1 MRIISQD
8 NDVDIS
14 YKLCSLEE
22 GKNNAG
28 TYSIEAVVFMTRTSM
43 GRYET
48 EKRAKEI
55 LKEIR
60 EKYNLGATSYVMPK
74 E

>member
-8 NDVDIS
+8 NNVDIS

-22 GKNNAG
+22 GENGAG
-28 TYSIEAVVFMTRTSM
+28 TYSIEATVFTSNILM
-43 GRYET
+43 GKYET
-48 EKRAKEI
+48 EERAKEI